1 MMCFEIEM
9 DSINAKD
16 FKRAQTSSEQ
26 IFPPQMSRD
35 EIGLTL
41 AREELR

>member
-16 FKRAQTSSEQ
+16 FKLDQTSSK
-26 IFPPQMSRD
+26 QMSQY